1 MPDDIDPK
9 AQIAAFIEQMKKVN
23 GDEVNKLELPLGTED
38 FVAQKLAEGDVDTL
52 MFMLKL
58 GYIMGLQTG
67 FAAAQAGQEKPPSGS
82 PFGPI
87 QA

>member
-1 MPDDIDPK
+1 MADPK
-9 AQIAAFIEQMKKVN
+9 EQLADFIRQMREQN
-23 GDEVNKLELPLGTED
+23 GDEINKLELPLGAYEYVLELIEKGD
-38 FVAQKLAEGDVDTL
+38 AETL

-58 GYIMGLQTG
+58 GYVMGLQTG
-67 FAAAQAGQEKPPSGS
+67 FAAAQAGQQSPTNGS